1 MKPLVI
7 LAVILLAGCAT
18 AADCGPDWRSI
29 GERDGRI
36 GAGLQHERYAARCN
50 TAVDVSAYEEGY
62 RQGFSLRPPPMG
74 L

>member
-1 MKPLVI
+1 MKRLVI
-7 LAVILLAGCAT
+7 LAAT
-18 AADCGPDWRSI
+18 I

-50 TAVDVSAYEEGY
+50 ATVDTQAYEEGY